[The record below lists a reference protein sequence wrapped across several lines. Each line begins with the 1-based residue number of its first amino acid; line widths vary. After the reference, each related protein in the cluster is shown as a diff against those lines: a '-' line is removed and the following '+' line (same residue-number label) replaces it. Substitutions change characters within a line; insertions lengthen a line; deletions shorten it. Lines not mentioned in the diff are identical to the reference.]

1 MELFHKAIL
10 NGVRDGYSD
19 LHITGG
25 HPLVFRRHGVV
36 DFDKDFRWTH
46 AEIDAIVR
54 RLLTPQEMELLRSRL
69 SVDLAR
75 TIRNIRVRLNVFITT
90 RGLSMAMRLLP
101 GRPPTI
107 EGLNLH
113 PGLKQYCRLSSGL
126 ILICG
131 STGSG
136 KSTTIAGMLEEINS
150 TRSAHI
156 ITLEDPI
163 EYRFLSKKSFIEQ
176 RELRSH
182 IPSFDQGLLDVLRED
197 PDVIVVGE
205 IREPETIKLTLN
217 AVEAG
222 HLVIASLHATNTEDA
237 LYRIGNSFPPDAQ
250 DIVRSQLASTLAL
263 LVVQKLIQPE
273 RLGFRVPLLSLLRGN
288 NSIKGIIRENRLHQ
302 IESTMQTSR
311 AEGMVTMEQYQRDFL
326 DARKD
331 FVSPEISFRATE
343 EVSNEVLYQTPILL
357 EGSAQGQTPARTA
370 TATGARSRA
379 SSSGMESDAFYVI
392 EDAAPM
398 DEVLTEL
405 NSRRD

>member
-1 MELFHKAIL
+1 MEQFHKAIL
-10 NGVRDGYSD
+10 NGVRNGYSD

-36 DFDKDFRWTH
+36 DFDKNFRWAH
-46 AEIDAIVR
+46 GDIDALVR
-54 RLLTPQEMELLRSRL
+54 KLLTSQEMDLLRSRL

-90 RGLSMAMRLLP
+90 RGLSLALRLLP

-107 EGLNLH
+107 DGLNLH
-113 PGLKQYCRLSSGL
+113 PSLKQYCRLSSGL

-136 KSTTIAGMLEEINS
+136 KSTTIAGMLEEINN
-150 TRSAHI
+150 TRACHI

-163 EYRFLSKKSFIEQ
+163 EYRFISKKSFIEQ
-176 RELRSH
+176 RELRAH

-222 HLVIASLHATNTEDA
+222 HLVIASLHATNSEDA

-273 RLGFRVPLLSLLRGN
+273 RLGFRVPLLSMLRGN
-288 NSIKGIIRENRLHQ
+288 NSVKGIIRENRLHQ
-302 IESTMQTSR
+302 IDSTMQTGR
-311 AEGMVTMEQYQRDFL
+311 AEGMLTMEQYQRDYL
-326 DARKD
+326 DGRKN
-331 FVSPEISFRATE
+331 FTSPDVSFRATE
-343 EVSNEVLYQTPILL
+343 EVTDELIYQTPVLM
-357 EGSAQGQTPARTA
+357 EGAPVAAAGSTALPAPR
-370 TATGARSRA
+370 GKNLRS
-379 SSSGMESDAFYVI
+379 GLDGDPFYVI
-392 EDAAPM
+392 DDAAPM

-405 NSRRD
+405 SGRRD

>member
-1 MELFHKAIL
+1 MEQFHKAIL
-10 NGVRDGYSD
+10 NGVRDGFSD

-25 HPLVFRRHGVV
+25 HPLVFRRHGIV
-36 DFDKDFRWTH
+36 DFDKSFRWTH
-46 AEIDAIVR
+46 QEIDTLVR
-54 RLLTPQEMELLRSRL
+54 RLLSPQELDLLRTRL

-75 TIRNIRVRLNVFITT
+75 TIKNIRVRINVFLTT
-90 RGLSMAMRLLP
+90 RGLSLAMRLLP

-107 EGLNLH
+107 DGLNLH
-113 PGLKQYCRLSSGL
+113 PSLKQYCRLSSGL

-150 TRSAHI
+150 TRAAHI

-163 EYRFLSKKSFIEQ
+163 EYRFISKKSFIEQ

-222 HLVIASLHATNTEDA
+222 HLVIASLHATNSEDA

-273 RLGFRVPLLSLLRGN
+273 RLGFRVPLLSMLRGN
-288 NSIKGIIRENRLHQ
+288 NSVKGIIRENRLHQ

-311 AEGMVTMEQYQRDFL
+311 AEGMLTMEQYLRDFL
-326 DARKD
+326 EGRKD
-331 FVSPEISFRATE
+331 FTSPDISFRATE

-357 EGSAQGQTPARTA
+357 EGAPRPA
-370 TATGARSRA
+370 ATGHMAAAATKGRPTTG
-379 SSSGMESDAFYVI
+379 GMDGDHFYVI

-405 NSRRD
+405 SRERD